1 MSKPVTSVDP
11 IKTHKRK
18 ATAKRRLGV
27 GAKCTNCPE
36 TRPEALDART
46 KPLLC
51 GNCRRNK
58 KQQSAMDEHHNF
70 GRANSP
76 ITTSIPTNDHRAQ
89 LTVDQL
95 QWPSETL
102 RNPDGCPLRKAA
114 AYIRGFIDTVTYY
127 MQTFLL
133 RIAEILEWLSG
144 HLRELWGRFWWR
156 NTPLNQFANGGNK

>member
-1 MSKPVTSVDP
+1 MNNSLSTTDP

-18 ATAKRRLGV
+18 SVSKRRLGEN
-27 GAKCTNCPE
+27 AQCTKCGE
-36 TRPEALDART
+36 KRPEALDART

-51 GNCRRNK
+51 GNCRRKK
-58 KQQSAMDEHHNF
+58 KQQSVMDEHHNF

-102 RNPDGCPLRKAA
+102 RNPDGCPFRRAA

-133 RIAEILEWLSG
+133 WIAELLEWFSE
-144 HLRELWGRFWWR
+144 HLRELWGRFWWTR
-156 NTPLNQFANGGNK
+156 APFNQFANGGNK